1 MRLLHGPIPPDQTN
15 RAGSHL
21 EMAGRKDGVSD
32 ALTGLACMADTINSE
47 QVEMYRNH
55 LSGRINDDRP
65 ADDR

>member
-55 LSGRINDDRP
+55 
-65 ADDR
+65 